1 MDVRNVILTKCA
13 GCNVSRSPSGTHRAF
28 VTKGPKHRTQEGD
41 EGKRGVKG
49 KVTTSPFHEDRL

>member
-1 MDVRNVILTKCA
+1 MILTKCA